1 MTGRRQAIA
10 VQWKRWRSVLLLAGV
25 MGAGVLLEGRILYL
39 QVLKKDFLSAQGD
52 DRHLRT
58 VQIPVN
64 RGSITDRHGEPLAVS
79 TPVDSIWVNPPAFRP
94 AMDRLGELA
103 RALELE
109 EDWLARRITSSM
121 DREFVY
127 LRRHLRP
134 NHAVEVLQLG
144 IPGVATLREY
154 RRYYPAGEVVGHV
167 LGFTNIDD
175 VGQEGLEYA
184 FDYWLRGEPG
194 AKRVL
199 QDRLGRVIEDV
210 ALVSA
215 SRPGKTLRASLDLR
229 LQYLAY
235 RELKQAIAE
244 HSALSGSVVV
254 LDART
259 SEVLAMVNQPA
270 YNPND
275 RAQLDAARY
284 RNRAVTDI
292 FEPGSSIK
300 PFIVAAALESGRY
313 APDSIVD
320 TAPGD
325 LRIGGKIITQD
336 TTNLGSIDVTT
347 ILARSSNVG
356 AAKLALDLD
365 QRELWSV
372 LSRFGIGQLTDS
384 GFPGESAG
392 VLNDP
397 QNWRPVGQAT
407 LAYGYGLSV
416 TALQLA
422 QAYAALAADGV
433 RRPVSLVAV
442 DERPSGERV
451 VSSTTARAV
460 QGMLETVVSP
470 VGTGQRAAIAN
481 FRVAGK
487 TGTAWKSGLGGYNR
501 YRYLAVFGG
510 FAPVTDP
517 RLVAVVVID
526 EPGGEQYY
534 GGAVAAP
541 VFARV
546 LSGALRFLAVPPDA
560 LPEPSETVLAHAGAA
575 DAEAG
580 P

>member
-1 MTGRRQAIA
+1 MTGRREASA
-10 VQWKRWRSVLLLAGV
+10 VQWKRWRTVLVLAGV

-64 RGSITDRHGEPLAVS
+64 RGPITDRHGEPLAVS
-79 TPVDSIWVNPPAFRP
+79 TPVDSIWVNPQEFRP
-94 AMDRLGELA
+94 SMDRLGELA

-175 VGQEGLEYA
+175 IGQEGLEYA

-210 ALVSA
+210 ELVNA

-244 HSALSGSVVV
+244 NSALSGSVVV

-313 APDSIVD
+313 APESIVD

-325 LRIGGKIITQD
+325 LRIGGRLITQD

-365 QRELWSV
+365 QQELWSV
-372 LSRFGIGQLTDS
+372 LSRFGIGRLTDS

-392 VLNDP
+392 VLIDP

-422 QAYAALAADGV
+422 QAYAVIAADGV
-433 RRPVSLVAV
+433 RRPVSMLAV
-442 DERPSGERV
+442 DGRPSGERV
-451 VSSTTARAV
+451 VSSATARAV

-534 GGAVAAP
+534 GGEVAAP
-541 VFARV
+541 VFARI

-560 LPEPSETVLAHAGAA
+560 LPEPSATVLAHAGA
-575 DAEAG
+575 EAG
-580 P
+580 R